1 VKENSIVRLENLS
14 IGYAK
19 TKPLLSNLS
28 FSFETGLTGIIG
40 VNGIGKSTL
49 LRTIAGLQNPLA
61 GKVLINQKDCA
72 ELSNTER
79 AAFFSVVLTEK
90 ITDAYF
96 SVFDIVASGR
106 SPYTGFLGNPGK
118 EDLLI
123 IESNLEKCGI
133 SHLAKKKCNEISD
146 GERQKCMIAR
156 ALTQTTPVML
166 LDEPSS
172 YLDFRARFEIMELLS
187 KISSEENKT
196 IIFSSHDIE
205 MVFKTAKS
213 CLVILDAETVVLK
226 SCAELVASEIPQ
238 KLLAG
243 SNLLFNKDSL
253 SISFKK

>member
-1 VKENSIVRLENLS
+1 MFH
-14 IGYAK
+14 
-19 TKPLLSNLS
+19 NLS
-28 FSFETGLTGIIG
+28 FSFESGLTGIIG

-49 LRTIAGLQNPLA
+49 LKTIAGLQDPLS
-61 GKVLINQKDCA
+61 GKIFINEKDCA
-72 ELSNTER
+72 AISNHER
-79 AAFFSVVLTEK
+79 ATYFSVVLTEK

-106 SPYTGFLGNPGK
+106 SPYTGFLGEIEK

-133 SHLAKKKCNEISD
+133 SHLREKKCSEISD

-156 ALTQTTPVML
+156 ALTQATPVML

-172 YLDFRARFEIMELLS
+172 YLDFKARFEIMELLNR
-187 KISSEENKT
+187 IAAEENKT

-205 MVFKTAKS
+205 MVFKTAKN
-213 CLVILDAETVVLK
+213 CLVILNAETVILQ
-226 SCAELVASEIPQ
+226 SCKELVASEIPQ
-238 KLLAG
+238 KLLEG
-243 SNLLFNKDSL
+243 SNLIFNKDSL